1 MFFPIFLCITCY
13 FPLSYVYFRGKGL
26 LNLSFVRQAKPQ
38 SVSQSS
44 LLMIVEVKATIYT
57 YLKVTIYT
65 NFLKTAQIS
74 PEYMISTHFIAQF
87 EIYILV
93 VKVSYE
99 ELKFIF
105 EMAVILN
112 KSRWAFLKQFLKI
125 QIGKTIFTWTNYSVI
140 LLEFIHFNHW
150 RLVCYFKRW
159 FTN

>member
-1 MFFPIFLCITCY
+1 
-13 FPLSYVYFRGKGL
+13 
-26 LNLSFVRQAKPQ
+26 
-38 SVSQSS
+38 
-44 LLMIVEVKATIYT
+44 MIVEVKATIYT

-125 QIGKTIFTWTNYSVI
+125 QIGKTIFT
-140 LLEFIHFNHW
+140 
-150 RLVCYFKRW
+150 
-159 FTN
+159 